1 MTNKE
6 RYNKVFA
13 NSFDLDEG
21 NVDENLE
28 YQGIDAWDSVGH
40 MDLMSEIEDEF
51 GISLEADD
59 IIDFSSY
66 KVGMEILSKYDI
78 KFD

>member
-1 MTNKE
+1 MNNKE

-13 NSFDLDEG
+13 NSFDLDAASI
-21 NVDENLE
+21 DEKLQ

-40 MDLMSEIEDEF
+40 MELMAEMEDEF
-51 GISLEADD
+51 EIEMEADD

-66 KVGMEILSKYDI
+66 KEGMRILGKYGI
-78 KFD
+78 NFE

>member
-13 NSFDLDEG
+13 NSFDLDAA
-21 NVDENLE
+21 NIDEELQ

-40 MDLMSEIEDEF
+40 MELMAEMEDEF
-51 GISLEADD
+51 EIEMEADD

-66 KVGMEILSKYDI
+66 KEGMRILGKYDI
-78 KFD
+78 SFE